1 VQLQAEGLVTPS
13 ATADLTDWLF
23 HKSVALHIPL
33 SVHIDLT
40 MRCNER
46 CIHCYRVIEQRPELT
61 TGELKALLHDVAR
74 AGTLY
79 LTFSGGEIFLRKDLF
94 ELIEHA
100 QRLHFDVRLKSNA
113 LLITPDKAAR
123 LRALG
128 IRHVDI
134 SIYSPDPAIH
144 DWVTKVPGSLAR
156 SLAGAA
162 LLRDAG
168 ITVKL
173 NCPLMK
179 QNVGQYKELRALAER
194 LGVLSGFDPMITA
207 KNDGDTSPRQ
217 LRVSPEDL
225 RRVLQDPKMN
235 PHLGRPVPREIP
247 PVRPDLDEVPCG
259 ASHNACYISAYGDV
273 MPCVAMPIACGNVRE
288 EPFEE
293 IWHRSPEMLRVRS
306 IRIRDL
312 HTCST
317 CAASPFCTRCP
328 GQALVENGDLY
339 GPATANCEHALVG
352 AQAVGSPVIPASM
365 LKGPG
370 AITPA
375 VRDTAVE

>member
-1 VQLQAEGLVTPS
+1 MPDLVE
-13 ATADLTDWLF
+13 WLF
-23 HKSVALHIPL
+23 QKSVALRIPL

-46 CIHCYRVIEQRPELT
+46 CIHCYRVIERRPELT
-61 TGELKALLHDVAR
+61 TEELKALLDDVAR

-79 LTFSGGEIFLRKDLF
+79 LTFSGGEVFLRKDLF

-100 QRLHFDVRLKSNA
+100 RRLHFDMRLKSNA
-113 LLITPDKAAR
+113 LLITQEKAAR

-128 IRHVDI
+128 VRQVDI
-134 SIYSPDPAIH
+134 SIYSTDPAIH
-144 DWVTKVPGSLAR
+144 DWVTKVPGSLER
-156 SLAGAA
+156 SLEGAA

-179 QNVGQYKELRALAER
+179 QNVAQSKEIPALAER
-194 LGVLSGFDPMITA
+194 LGVLWGIDPMITA
-207 KNDGDTSPRQ
+207 KNDGDTSPVKLRITQKELRQ
-217 LRVSPEDL
+217 
-225 RRVLQDPKMN
+225 VLQDPVLN
-235 PHLGRPVPREIP
+235 PNRGKPAPVQSGPGW
-247 PVRPDLDEVPCG
+247 VRPDLDDIPCG

-273 MPCVAMPIACGNVRE
+273 MPCVAMPIACGNVRD

-312 HTCST
+312 RTYST

-339 GPATANCEHALVG
+339 GPSTANCEQTLVA
-352 AQAVGSPVIPASM
+352 AQLAGSSVIPASM
-365 LKGPG
+365 LRSSASAP
-370 AITPA
+370 
-375 VRDTAVE
+375 

>member
-1 VQLQAEGLVTPS
+1 M
-13 ATADLTDWLF
+13 ADLTDWLF
-23 HKSVALHIPL
+23 QKTVGRHIPL

-46 CIHCYRVIEQRPELT
+46 CIHCYRVIERRPELT
-61 TGELKALLHDVAR
+61 TEELKTLLGDVAR

-79 LTFSGGEIFLRKDLF
+79 LTFSGGEVFLRADLF

-100 QRLHFDVRLKSNA
+100 RRLHFDVRLKSNA
-113 LLITPDKAAR
+113 LLITPEKAAR
-123 LRALG
+123 LRALAV
-128 IRHVDI
+128 REVDI
-134 SIYSPDPAIH
+134 SIYSADPTVH
-144 DWVTKVPGSLAR
+144 DWVTKVPGSLGR
-156 SLAGAA
+156 SLEGAA

-168 ITVKL
+168 VTVKL

-179 QNVGQYKELRALAER
+179 QNVGHYKEIRALAER

-207 KNDGDTSPRQ
+207 KNDGDTSPVKLRITREELRQ
-217 LRVSPEDL
+217 
-225 RRVLQDPKMN
+225 VLQDPALN
-235 PHLGRPVPREIP
+235 PHRGKPAPVESGPGY
-247 PVRPDLDEVPCG
+247 VRSDLDDIPCG

-273 MPCVAMPIACGNVRE
+273 MPCVAMPIACGNVRD
-288 EPFEE
+288 EPFAE

-328 GQALVENGDLY
+328 GQALVETGDLH
-339 GPATANCEHALVG
+339 GPSPANCEHALVA
-352 AQAVGSPVIPASM
+352 AQVAGSSAVPASM
-365 LKGPG
+365 LRAAVPSG
-370 AITPA
+370 A
-375 VRDTAVE
+375 VSRS